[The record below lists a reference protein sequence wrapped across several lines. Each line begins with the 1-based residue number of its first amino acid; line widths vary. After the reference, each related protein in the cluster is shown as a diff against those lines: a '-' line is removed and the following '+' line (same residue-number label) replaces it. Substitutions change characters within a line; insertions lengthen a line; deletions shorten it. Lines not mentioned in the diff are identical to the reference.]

1 MMQLLIIDDAPEDLE
16 FLTELA
22 DSLEDVQVAAFG
34 SGKDALDHFHEHG
47 ADCVFLDYRLEG
59 EDGLAILAAFRA
71 RSHFLPVFLMSGHH
85 TDQFVSLAEKA
96 GANSVLQKEN
106 ITAKGFRELIISA
119 IGDSEEKRG
128 HASLDRGERQVLLIE
143 DNADDRD
150 MIADMIRDIQGRVKV
165 HAVGTG
171 DDALAFFKKRDVD
184 CTILDYRLDAEDGL
198 TVLTKIKDIDP
209 FHPVIM
215 LTGQGNEDVAAT
227 SIKAGASDYLIKQ
240 RLTRPYLKT
249 AIENAM
255 SRTFLEAK
263 VADQEEE
270 RRRFLNVLVHDLRA
284 PLRNVRALGESA
296 SKEAI
301 SGNVTQLESLL
312 ATQDAVTRR
321 AAELVDALEIYAL
334 LDGKV
339 TFRPVSLD
347 QAALAA
353 KENLAVVI
361 AESNATVD
369 IQELPVIEG
378 HLPQL
383 TQMFQNLIENA
394 IKYNNADRPNVLIT
408 SDASDHFIVRDNGIG
423 ISPRHFEVI
432 FAPLKR
438 LWSNGSYE
446 GTGLGLATCK
456 KIVERHGG
464 EIWCTSKEGEGSDF
478 HICIPKRAK

>member
-85 TDQFVSLAEKA
+85 TDQLVSLAEKA

-198 TVLTKIKDIDP
+198 TVLTKIKDID
-209 FHPVIM
+209 
-215 LTGQGNEDVAAT
+215 
-227 SIKAGASDYLIKQ
+227 
-240 RLTRPYLKT
+240 
-249 AIENAM
+249 
-255 SRTFLEAK
+255 
-263 VADQEEE
+263 
-270 RRRFLNVLVHDLRA
+270 HDLRA

-361 AESNATVD
+361 AESNAIVD

-408 SDASDHFIVRDNGIG
+408 SDAPDHFIVRDNGIG